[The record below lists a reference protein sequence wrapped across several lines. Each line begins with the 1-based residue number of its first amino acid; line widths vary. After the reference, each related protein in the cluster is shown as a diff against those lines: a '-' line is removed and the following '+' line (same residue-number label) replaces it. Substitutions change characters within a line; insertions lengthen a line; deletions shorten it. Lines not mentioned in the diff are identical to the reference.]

1 MKRNNLILLVAAI
14 VGGLFILAVVLFR
27 GQTNSQPAAEEKLVS
42 MSDLVPPYSHSLG
55 NPNAKV
61 TVVEFLDPEC
71 GTCAA
76 LSPMVKGLIH
86 DYEDRVHFFVRYML
100 FHHNSQPAALAT
112 EAAGKQGK
120 YWEMQAQLFFRR
132 EWAEQDTPQDAFFE
146 KVAKDLGLDL
156 AKFKADI
163 KDPQLLANILADFK
177 QGPSLGV
184 TGTPTF
190 FVNGK
195 IVQSLEYEELKKA
208 IDRELGGH

>member
-1 MKRNNLILLVAAI
+1 MKRNNLILLVMLLM
-14 VGGLFILAVVLFR
+14 GGLFVLAIFLFR
-27 GQTNSQPAAEEKLVS
+27 QQQDNTPAAAEEKPVP
-42 MSDLVPPYSHSLG
+42 MEDLVKPYNPSLG

-86 DYEDRVHFFVRYML
+86 DYEDRVHFVVRYML
-100 FHHNSQPAALAT
+100 YHHNSKQAALAI
-112 EAAGKQGK
+112 EAARKQDK
-120 YWEMQAQLFFRR
+120 YWEMLAQLFFRR

-146 KVAKDLGLDL
+146 KVAKDLGLDV
-156 AKFKADI
+156 AKLRADM
-163 KDPQLLANILADFK
+163 KDPQILANILADFQ

-208 IDRELGGH
+208 IDQALAR